1 MSCMLLT
8 ALGGLF
14 GYGSE
19 RPAEPLVKLAQQ
31 GDEEAEEQLISSHIP
46 FVKKTAGQVCKRFID
61 DNQDEYSIALLAFH
75 EAIRQYRPGH
85 DASFLTFAHM
95 VIRRRV
101 IDHIRK
107 ESKRLEFSHDFMAS
121 PNEDHHNHIGDR
133 ASADFHTE
141 QERIGKRREEILQF
155 EEMLSE
161 FGLSFQVIAKVSPA
175 HEDARRNAIQIA
187 QLVAETDEY
196 SQFLLDKK
204 KLPVKQIEE
213 LVQVSRK
220 TIERNRKYIIAM
232 ALLMMSDL
240 HYLKDYLKERLN

>member
-1 MSCMLLT
+1 MLLT

-14 GYGSE
+14 GYGAE
-19 RPAEPLVKLAQQ
+19 MPAETLVKLAQQ

-46 FVKKTAGQVCKRFID
+46 FVKKTAAQVCKRFID
-61 DNQDEYSIALLAFH
+61 DNQDEFSIALLAFH
-75 EAIRQYRPGH
+75 EAMRQYRPGH
-85 DASFLTFAHM
+85 EASFLTFAHM

-107 ESKRLEFSHDFMAS
+107 ESKRLEFSHDFTAS

-133 ASADFHTE
+133 ASSALYSE
-141 QERIGKRREEILQF
+141 QEQIAKRREEIVQF

-161 FGLSFQVIAKVSPA
+161 FGLSFQMIAKVSPA

-196 SQFLLDKK
+196 KHFLLDKK
-204 KLPVKQIEE
+204 KLPVKHIEE

-232 ALLMMSDL
+232 SLLIMSEL
-240 HYLKDYLKERLN
+240 HYLKEYLKERLN

>member
-1 MSCMLLT
+1 MLLT

-14 GYGSE
+14 GYG
-19 RPAEPLVKLAQQ
+19 AEIPLETLVQKAQR
-31 GDEEAEEQLISSHIP
+31 GDEAAEEELLSSHVP
-46 FVKKTAGQVCKRFID
+46 FIKKTAAQVCKRFID
-61 DNQDEYSIALLAFH
+61 ENQDEFSIALSAFH

-107 ESKRLEFSHDFMAS
+107 ESKRLEFSHDFTAS

-133 ASADFHTE
+133 ASAASHTA
-141 QERIGKRREEILQF
+141 QMQNNMRREEIFQF
-155 EEMLSE
+155 EEMLAGFS
-161 FGLSFQVIAKVSPA
+161 LSFKMLAKVSPI
-175 HEDARRNAIQIA
+175 HEDARRNAVQIA

-196 SQFLLDKK
+196 KQYLLDKK
-204 KLPVKQIEE
+204 KLPVKHIEE
-213 LVQVSRK
+213 HVQVSRK

-232 ALLMMSDL
+232 ALLLMSDL

>member
-1 MSCMLLT
+1 MLMT

-14 GYGSE
+14 GYGAE
-19 RPAEPLVKLAQQ
+19 MPAETLVKLAQQ

-46 FVKKTAGQVCKRFID
+46 FVKKTAAQVCKRFID
-61 DNQDEYSIALLAFH
+61 DNQDEFSIALLAFH
-75 EAIRQYRPGH
+75 EAMRQYRPGH
-85 DASFLTFAHM
+85 EASFLTFAHM

-107 ESKRLEFSHDFMAS
+107 ESKRLEFSHDFTAS

-133 ASADFHTE
+133 ASSALYSE
-141 QERIGKRREEILQF
+141 QEQIAKRREEIVQF

-161 FGLSFQVIAKVSPA
+161 FGLSFQMIAKVSPA

-196 SQFLLDKK
+196 KHFLLDKK
-204 KLPVKQIEE
+204 KLPVKHIEE

-232 ALLMMSDL
+232 SLLIMSEL